1 VRSKAEITYA
11 PRPDA
16 SPEREL
22 DTLAAVYHFLLF
34 GCSNEKKA
42 ISVPTQ
48 KEVDN
53 ESDKPSTPG

>member
-1 VRSKAEITYA
+1 VEITYA

-34 GCSNEKKA
+34 GCSNEKKS

-48 KEVDN
+48 KEVNN
-53 ESDKPSTPG
+53 ESNKPNIPE